1 MTLSC
6 LTKCLRRFL
15 SVGILAAFAVGAIA
29 VFAFNATMEHTNTEE
44 FCVSCHEMKVNYN
57 EYQSTIHYTNRSGMR
72 ATCSDCHV
80 PKEFVPKM
88 IAKVKASSDLL
99 HDVLGTIDTPAKFEA
114 RRALLA
120 QREWTRMKANDSQEC
135 RNCHDANF
143 FDYGAQG
150 YRSVNQHVEGLAT
163 GQTCIDCHKGV
174 AHKLPAV
181 DQGVG
186 VSGSGISVDVFHPA
200 VKKE

>member
-1 MTLSC
+1 MTLSS
-6 LTKCLRRFL
+6 LTKRLCKFL
-15 SVGILAAFAVGAIA
+15 SAGILVAFAAGVVA
-29 VFAFNATMEHTNTEE
+29 VFAFNETMDWTNTEE
-44 FCVSCHEMKVNYN
+44 FCISCHEMKVNYS
-57 EYQSTIHYTNRSGMR
+57 EYQNTLHYANRSGMR

-99 HDVLGTIDTPAKFEA
+99 HNVLGTIDTPEKFEA

-120 QREWTRMKANDSQEC
+120 QREWTRMKDNDSQEC
-135 RNCHDANF
+135 RNCHDAHS
-143 FDYGAQG
+143 FDYGLQG
-150 YRSVNQHVEGLAT
+150 YRSVQQHEEGLRA

-174 AHKLPAV
+174 AHKLPAI

-186 VSGSGISVDVFHPA
+186 SSGSGISVDVFRPA
-200 VKKE
+200 AKKE